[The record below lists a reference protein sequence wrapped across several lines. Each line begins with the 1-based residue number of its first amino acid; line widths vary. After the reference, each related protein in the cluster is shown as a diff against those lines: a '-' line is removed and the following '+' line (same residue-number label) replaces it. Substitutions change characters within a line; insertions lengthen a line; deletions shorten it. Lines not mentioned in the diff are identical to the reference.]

1 MSKVF
6 YYMKRYYLWL
16 IVAVVM
22 LFIQAMCDLA
32 LPDYMSDIVND
43 GVMGGSIPIIAKY
56 GLKMIG
62 MTLLGTVVSVFVG
75 YLAANVAAKVSR
87 DMRKDVYKKVELFSN
102 AEFDKFSTASLI
114 TRTTNDIT
122 QIQNLLVML
131 IIRMVFYAPI
141 LGVGGAVKALENSKE
156 LSWIIIVSLS
166 AIVILI
172 VFIFLVAMPKMTLM
186 QKLVDKLNLVS
197 RENIEG
203 MLVTRAFNSQ
213 NFEFKR
219 FDKANGDLK
228 DTQVLKFNAY
238 VGKYVESGEI
248 LGRVDGG
255 PYIKSPSNGKFIEVD
270 AERGDYVLTTDVM
283 GYVANTYDMYIG
295 ANIKETDIT
304 KIKEGQSV
312 KITLDA
318 YGSRKFEGIV
328 TQVNSITNN
337 ALTGQTTSF
346 STSGTYTKTTQLI
359 PIKIKLV
366 NSDIPLENIIGTNA
380 TVNIKVK

>member
-1 MSKVF
+1 MAEELDIDEELTEKDVVEKKKSKTPIMVIAIIIIIAGLFAGFYWFLVSSQYLKTDNAKVAADVYPITSKV
-6 YYMKRYYLWL
+6 
-16 IVAVVM
+16 
-22 LFIQAMCDLA
+22 
-32 LPDYMSDIVND
+32 
-43 GVMGGSIPIIAKY
+43 
-56 GLKMIG
+56 
-62 MTLLGTVVSVFVG
+62 
-75 YLAANVAAKVSR
+75 
-87 DMRKDVYKKVELFSN
+87 E
-102 AEFDKFSTASLI
+102 
-114 TRTTNDIT
+114 
-122 QIQNLLVML
+122 
-131 IIRMVFYAPI
+131 
-141 LGVGGAVKALENSKE
+141 SK
-156 LSWIIIVSLS
+156 
-166 AIVILI
+166 
-172 VFIFLVAMPKMTLM
+172 
-186 QKLVDKLNLVS
+186 
-197 RENIEG
+197 
-203 MLVTRAFNSQ
+203 
-213 NFEFKR
+213 
-219 FDKANGDLK
+219 
-228 DTQVLKFNAY
+228 VLKFNAY

-295 ANIKETDIT
+295 ANIEETDIT

-312 KITLDA
+312 KVTLDA
-318 YGSRKFEGIV
+318 YGSQKFKGIV

>member
-16 IVAVVM
+16 MVAVVM

-43 GVMGGSIPIIAKY
+43 GVMGGSIPLIAKY
-56 GLKMIG
+56 GLKMTG
-62 MTLLGTVVSVFVG
+62 VTLLGTVVSVFVG

-87 DMRKDVYKKVELFSN
+87 NMRKDVYKKVELFSN

-131 IIRMVFYAPI
+131 IRMVFYAPI
-141 LGVGGAVKALENSKE
+141 LSVGGAVKALENSKE

-238 VGKYVESGEI
+238 VDKYVESGEI

-295 ANIKETDIT
+295 ANIEETDIT

-312 KITLDA
+312 KVTLDS
-318 YGSRKFEGIV
+318 YGSQKFEGIV

>member
-1 MSKVF
+1 MEV
-6 YYMKRYYLWL
+6 
-16 IVAVVM
+16 
-22 LFIQAMCDLA
+22 
-32 LPDYMSDIVND
+32 
-43 GVMGGSIPIIAKY
+43 
-56 GLKMIG
+56 
-62 MTLLGTVVSVFVG
+62 

-87 DMRKDVYKKVELFSN
+87 DMRKDMYKKVELFSN

-114 TRTTNDIT
+114 THTTNDIT

-131 IIRMVFYAPI
+131 IRMVFYAPI

-203 MLVTRAFNSQ
+203 MLVTRAFNLQ

-219 FDKANGDLK
+219 FDKANVDLK
-228 DTQVLKFNAY
+228 DTQLFVNRIMVMMMLIQAFIQYMRNFTSPILKFNAY

-295 ANIKETDIT
+295 ANIEETDIT

-312 KITLDA
+312 KVTLDA
-318 YGSRKFEGIV
+318 YGSQKFEGIV

-366 NSDIPLENIIGTNA
+366 NFDIPLENIIGTNA

>member
-1 MSKVF
+1 
-6 YYMKRYYLWL
+6 MKRYYLWL

-22 LFIQAMCDLA
+22 IFIQAMCDLA

-43 GVMGGSIPIIAKY
+43 GVMGGSIPLIAMY

-62 MTLLGTVVSVFVG
+62 VTLLGTVVSVFVG

-131 IIRMVFYAPI
+131 IRMVFYAPI

-213 NFEFKR
+213 DFEFKR

-248 LGRVDGG
+248 LGRVDVG

-270 AERGDYVLTTDVM
+270 AERGDYVLKTDVM
-283 GYVANTYDMYIG
+283 GYVANTYDIYIG
-295 ANIKETDIT
+295 ANIEETDIT

-312 KITLDA
+312 KVTLDA
-318 YGSRKFEGIV
+318 YGSQKFEGII

>member
-1 MSKVF
+1 
-6 YYMKRYYLWL
+6 MKRYYLWL

-43 GVMGGSIPIIAKY
+43 GVMGGSIPLIAKY
-56 GLKMIG
+56 GLKMTG
-62 MTLLGTVVSVFVG
+62 VTLLGTVVSVFVG

-131 IIRMVFYAPI
+131 IRMVFYAPI

-197 RENIEG
+197 CENIEG

-270 AERGDYVLTTDVM
+270 AEKGDYVLKTDVM
-283 GYVANTYDMYIG
+283 GYVANTYDIYIG
-295 ANIKETDIT
+295 ANIEETDIT

-312 KITLDA
+312 KVTLDA
-318 YGSRKFEGIV
+318 YGSQKFEGIV

>member
-1 MSKVF
+1 
-6 YYMKRYYLWL
+6 
-16 IVAVVM
+16 M

-43 GVMGGSIPIIAKY
+43 GVMGGSIPLIAKY

-62 MTLLGTVVSVFVG
+62 VTLLGTVVSVFVG

-131 IIRMVFYAPI
+131 IRMVFYAPI
-141 LGVGGAVKALENSKE
+141 LGVGGAVN
-156 LSWIIIVSLS
+156 
-166 AIVILI
+166 
-172 VFIFLVAMPKMTLM
+172 
-186 QKLVDKLNLVS
+186 
-197 RENIEG
+197 
-203 MLVTRAFNSQ
+203 NSQ

-295 ANIKETDIT
+295 ANIEETDIT

-312 KITLDA
+312 KVTLDA
-318 YGSRKFEGIV
+318 YGSQKFEGIV

>member
-1 MSKVF
+1 MDVQKYDSKFGCCV
-6 YYMKRYYLWL
+6 
-16 IVAVVM
+16 
-22 LFIQAMCDLA
+22 C
-32 LPDYMSDIVND
+32 
-43 GVMGGSIPIIAKY
+43 
-56 GLKMIG
+56 
-62 MTLLGTVVSVFVG
+62 VG

-114 TRTTNDIT
+114 THTTNDIT

-131 IIRMVFYAPI
+131 IRMVFYAPI

-366 NSDIPLENIIGTNA
+366 NSDIPLENIIGTNT

>member
-6 YYMKRYYLWL
+6 YYMKQYYLWL

-43 GVMGGSIPIIAKY
+43 GVMGGSIPLIAKY

-62 MTLLGTVVSVFVG
+62 VTLLGTVVSVFVG

-131 IIRMVFYAPI
+131 IRMVFYAPI

-172 VFIFLVAMPKMTLM
+172 VFIFLVAMTLM

-228 DTQVLKFNAY
+228 DT
-238 VGKYVESGEI
+238 
-248 LGRVDGG
+248 
-255 PYIKSPSNGKFIEVD
+255 
-270 AERGDYVLTTDVM
+270 
-283 GYVANTYDMYIG
+283 
-295 ANIKETDIT
+295 
-304 KIKEGQSV
+304 
-312 KITLDA
+312 
-318 YGSRKFEGIV
+318 
-328 TQVNSITNN
+328 
-337 ALTGQTTSF
+337 
-346 STSGTYTKTTQLI
+346 GT
-359 PIKIKLV
+359 
-366 NSDIPLENIIGTNA
+366 
-380 TVNIKVK
+380 